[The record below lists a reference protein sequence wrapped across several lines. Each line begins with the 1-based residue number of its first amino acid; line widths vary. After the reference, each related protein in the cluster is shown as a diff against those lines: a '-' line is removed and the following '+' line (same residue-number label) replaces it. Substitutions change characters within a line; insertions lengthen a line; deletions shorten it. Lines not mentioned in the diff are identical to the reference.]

1 MQERKKPQRQC
12 IACRACRDK
21 QDLIRVVKTKEGEI
35 MLDRTGRKNG
45 RGAYLCANEEC
56 LKKAWKSNALSRS
69 FRMNVKEETYL
80 LLERQIRKVLG
91 SLGLAMKAGD
101 VVSGEFMTEKAIREG
116 IARLVIVA
124 KDASGNTKKKFADSC
139 HFYHVPYVEF
149 GDKEML
155 GKAIGKEFRAS
166 VAVTNSG
173 FAKAIGKNL
182 DLEVTKYGKNE
193 NI

>member
-1 MQERKKPQRQC
+1 M
-12 IACRACRDK
+12 
-21 QDLIRVVKTKEGEI
+21 V
-35 MLDRTGRKNG
+35 
-45 RGAYLCANEEC
+45 
-56 LKKAWKSNALSRS
+56 
-69 FRMNVKEETYL
+69 
-80 LLERQIRKVLG
+80 QIRKVLG

-101 VVSGEFMTEKAIREG
+101 VVSGEFMTEKSIREG

-173 FAKAIGKNL
+173 FTQSLPLAF
-182 DLEVTKYGKNE
+182 DVYYTFCF
-193 NI
+193 

>member
-1 MQERKKPQRQC
+1 M
-12 IACRACRDK
+12 
-21 QDLIRVVKTKEGEI
+21 V
-35 MLDRTGRKNG
+35 
-45 RGAYLCANEEC
+45 
-56 LKKAWKSNALSRS
+56 
-69 FRMNVKEETYL
+69 
-80 LLERQIRKVLG
+80 QIRKVLG

-124 KDASGNTKKKFADSC
+124 KDASGNTKQKFADSC

>member
-1 MQERKKPQRQC
+1 M
-12 IACRACRDK
+12 
-21 QDLIRVVKTKEGEI
+21 V
-35 MLDRTGRKNG
+35 
-45 RGAYLCANEEC
+45 
-56 LKKAWKSNALSRS
+56 
-69 FRMNVKEETYL
+69 
-80 LLERQIRKVLG
+80 QIRKVLG

-101 VVSGEFMTEKAIREG
+101 VVSGEFMTEKSIREG
-116 IARLVIVA
+116 IARLVIV
-124 KDASGNTKKKFADSC
+124 ADSC

>member
-1 MQERKKPQRQC
+1 M
-12 IACRACRDK
+12 
-21 QDLIRVVKTKEGEI
+21 V
-35 MLDRTGRKNG
+35 
-45 RGAYLCANEEC
+45 
-56 LKKAWKSNALSRS
+56 
-69 FRMNVKEETYL
+69 
-80 LLERQIRKVLG
+80 QIRKVLG

-101 VVSGEFMTEKAIREG
+101 VVSGEFMTEKSIREG

-155 GKAIGKEFRAS
+155 GKAIRAS

>member
-1 MQERKKPQRQC
+1 M
-12 IACRACRDK
+12 
-21 QDLIRVVKTKEGEI
+21 
-35 MLDRTGRKNG
+35 
-45 RGAYLCANEEC
+45 
-56 LKKAWKSNALSRS
+56 
-69 FRMNVKEETYL
+69 
-80 LLERQIRKVLG
+80 
-91 SLGLAMKAGD
+91 
-101 VVSGEFMTEKAIREG
+101 
-116 IARLVIVA
+116 
-124 KDASGNTKKKFADSC
+124 
-139 HFYHVPYVEF
+139 EF

>member
-1 MQERKKPQRQC
+1 M
-12 IACRACRDK
+12 
-21 QDLIRVVKTKEGEI
+21 V
-35 MLDRTGRKNG
+35 
-45 RGAYLCANEEC
+45 
-56 LKKAWKSNALSRS
+56 
-69 FRMNVKEETYL
+69 
-80 LLERQIRKVLG
+80 QIRKVLG

-101 VVSGEFMTEKAIREG
+101 VVSGEFMTEKSIREG

-155 GKAIGKEFRAS
+155 GKEFRAS

>member
-1 MQERKKPQRQC
+1 MN
-12 IACRACRDK
+12 
-21 QDLIRVVKTKEGEI
+21 IR
-35 MLDRTGRKNG
+35 L
-45 RGAYLCANEEC
+45 A
-56 LKKAWKSNALSRS
+56 
-69 FRMNVKEETYL
+69 
-80 LLERQIRKVLG
+80 KVL
-91 SLGLAMKAGD
+91 SGLTSAT
-101 VVSGEFMTEKAIREG
+101 F
-116 IARLVIVA
+116 

-193 NI
+193 DI

>member
-1 MQERKKPQRQC
+1 M
-12 IACRACRDK
+12 
-21 QDLIRVVKTKEGEI
+21 V
-35 MLDRTGRKNG
+35 
-45 RGAYLCANEEC
+45 
-56 LKKAWKSNALSRS
+56 
-69 FRMNVKEETYL
+69 
-80 LLERQIRKVLG
+80 QIRKVLG

-101 VVSGEFMTEKAIREG
+101 VV
-116 IARLVIVA
+116 